1 MSVTGF
7 QNTTFG
13 FGNIQIDEP
22 SGKIFSTDITGTNQ
36 CIGYTKKAYKEL
48 QKIAEDAVSKTEE
61 YKKKADE
68 YEQKLIE
75 AGLLQKPLSPEE
87 QFNSLVSLVTQLGSS
102 VQTLTND
109 MSCMKEQLNELSSS
123 YPNRKGAVSK

>member
-13 FGNIQIDEP
+13 FGDIQIDEP

-48 QKIAEDAVSKTEE
+48 QKVAGISKNNFTKYIAECRARNK
-61 YKKKADE
+61 
-68 YEQKLIE
+68 
-75 AGLLQKPLSPEE
+75 
-87 QFNSLVSLVTQLGSS
+87 
-102 VQTLTND
+102 
-109 MSCMKEQLNELSSS
+109 
-123 YPNRKGAVSK
+123 